1 MSPVIIV
8 GIIVAA
14 LLFVFVFIVG
24 YVKAPPDKAY
34 IISGLRRKPKILTG
48 QAGFR
53 IPFFQRKDELFL
65 KQITIEVNTNGR
77 VPTSDFI
84 NVSVS
89 SVAKVRICPESDA
102 IELAQRNFLNKL
114 PRDIINDLQ
123 DSLVG
128 NLREIIGTMSLKEIS
143 QDKETFSTQ
152 MKEKASTDMR
162 ALGIEIV
169 TFNIQQLEDENG
181 LIKDLGM
188 DNTYSIQKDASISK
202 AVAEQEVAVAQAH
215 ANKVANDARVA
226 AQLEIEK
233 KNNELAI
240 RQAELKREADT
251 KRAEAEAAFEI
262 QNQQQRKT
270 IEVESANADIA
281 RREREAE
288 LAMKEVEVTEKRLEA
303 EIKKKAEAERF
314 RKQQEADAELYER
327 KQSAAAE
334 KVQAEAARY
343 AAEQVAEAVKVAG
356 FADAEAIRAKGLAEA
371 EAIREKAEAMK
382 QYGHAAMTEMVI
394 KALPE
399 VARAVAE
406 PISAIDSIKIFGSDS
421 TGVSGLSGNVPT
433 VMAQAMETVAAATGV
448 DLASIMN
455 AQSMEARITR
465 NVNMTGLPQ
474 SEPSTVI
481 MPTTTTVIEPPKDSV
496 TVVEDILE

>member
-1 MSPVIIV
+1 MEFVLFAGLGV
-8 GIIVAA
+8 V
-14 LLFVFVFIVG
+14 LLFFVLVFIAG
-24 YVKAPPDKAY
+24 YIKAPPDKAY
-34 IISGLRRKPKILTG
+34 IISGLRKKPKILTG

-77 VPTSDFI
+77 VPTKDFI

-89 SVAKVRICPESDA
+89 SVAKVRICPDSDA
-102 IELAQRNFLNKL
+102 IELAQRNFLNKQ
-114 PRDIINDLQ
+114 PSDIILDLQ

-128 NLREIIGTMSLKEIS
+128 NLREIIGTMSLKDIS
-143 QDKETFSTQ
+143 QDKETFSAQ

-188 DNTYSIQKDASISK
+188 DNTYAIQKDASISK
-202 AVAEQEVAVAQAH
+202 AVAEQEVAVAQAQ
-215 ANKVANDARVA
+215 ADKLANDARIL

-233 KNNELAI
+233 KNNDLAI
-240 RQAELKREADT
+240 KQAELKKIADT

-262 QNQQQRKT
+262 QSQQQRKT

-314 RKQQEADAELYER
+314 RVQQEAEAERFRIE
-327 KQSAAAE
+327 QEASAA
-334 KVQAEAARY
+334 RF
-343 AAEQVAEAVKVAG
+343 AAEQAAEAVKAEG
-356 FADAEAIRAKGLAEA
+356 LAAAEAIRARGLAEA
-371 EAIREKAEAMK
+371 DAIREKAEAMK
-382 QYGHAAMTEMVI
+382 LYEHAAMAEMIVNI
-394 KALPE
+394 LPD

-406 PISAIDSIKIFGSDS
+406 PIAAIDSVRIFGSDAN
-421 TGVSGLSGNVPT
+421 GVSGLSGNVPT
-433 VMAQAMETVAAATGV
+433 VMAQAIETVSAATGV
-448 DLASIMN
+448 DLTGIMN
-455 AQSMEARITR
+455 AHSMEAKITR
-465 NVNMTGLPQ
+465 NVNMTGLPGSDK
-474 SEPSTVI
+474 SEP
-481 MPTTTTVIEPPKDSV
+481 TTI
-496 TVVEDILE
+496 VEDVME

>member
-1 MSPVIIV
+1 MEYVLFAGLGV
-8 GIIVAA
+8 L
-14 LLFVFVFIVG
+14 LLFFVLVFVAG

-34 IISGLRRKPKILTG
+34 IISGLRKKPKILTG

-77 VPTSDFI
+77 VPTKDFI

-89 SVAKVRICPESDA
+89 SVAKVRICPDSDA
-102 IELAQRNFLNKL
+102 IELAQRNFLNKQ
-114 PRDIINDLQ
+114 PSDIILDLQ

-128 NLREIIGTMSLKEIS
+128 NLREIIGTMSLKDIS
-143 QDKETFSTQ
+143 QDKETFSAQ

-188 DNTYSIQKDASISK
+188 DNTYAIQKDASISK
-202 AVAEQEVAVAQAH
+202 AVAEQEVAVAQA
-215 ANKVANDARVA
+215 AADKLANDARVL

-233 KNNELAI
+233 KNNDLAI
-240 RQAELKREADT
+240 KQAELKKEADT

-262 QNQQQRKT
+262 QSQQQRKT

-314 RKQQEADAELYER
+314 RVEQEAEAERFRIE
-327 KQSAAAE
+327 QEA
-334 KVQAEAARY
+334 QASRF
-343 AAEQVAEAVKVAG
+343 AAEQAAEAVKAEG
-356 FADAEAIRAKGLAEA
+356 LAQAEAIRARGLAEA
-371 EAIREKAEAMK
+371 DAIREKAEAMK
-382 QYGHAAMTEMVI
+382 LYEHAAMAEMIVKI
-394 KALPE
+394 LPD

-406 PISAIDSIKIFGSDS
+406 PIAAIDSVRIFGSDAN
-421 TGVSGLSGNVPT
+421 GVSGLSGNVPT
-433 VMAQAMETVAAATGV
+433 VMAQAIETVSAATGV
-448 DLASIMN
+448 DLTGIMN
-455 AQSMEARITR
+455 AHSMEAKITR
-465 NVNMTGLPQ
+465 NVNMTGLPGSDK
-474 SEPSTVI
+474 SEP
-481 MPTTTTVIEPPKDSV
+481 TTI
-496 TVVEDILE
+496 VEDVME